1 MLVLSR
7 RSGES
12 IIINDNIE
20 LKIVEI
26 KGDYVKVGITA
37 PRSIPVHRKE
47 IFEAIQRE
55 NARAA
60 QSLKENVVE
69 LDKNMPTKEELPPK
83 TETTEGKPEQSKP
96 RSKSNPKNLK
106 SE

>member
-1 MLVLSR
+1 MLLLSR

-12 IIINDNIE
+12 IIINDNVE
-20 LKIVEI
+20 VKIVEI

-55 NARAA
+55 NARAS
-60 QSLKENVVE
+60 QSQTNKEGVAE
-69 LDKNMPTKEELPPK
+69 LEKNMDERSAAAEPEKEKEQESKKRPK
-83 TETTEGKPEQSKP
+83 KPAS
-96 RSKSNPKNLK
+96 
-106 SE
+106 

>member
-12 IIINDNIE
+12 IIINDNVE
-20 LKIVEI
+20 VKIVEI

-55 NARAA
+55 NARAS
-60 QSLKENVVE
+60 QSQTNKDGVAE
-69 LDKNMPTKEELPPK
+69 LEKNL
-83 TETTEGKPEQSKP
+83 GEQSAPAEPEKEKEPESKKRPKKP
-96 RSKSNPKNLK
+96 SS
-106 SE
+106 

>member
-12 IIINDNIE
+12 IIINDNVE
-20 LKIVEI
+20 VKSVEI

-60 QSLKENVVE
+60 QSQTNKEGVAE
-69 LDKNMPTKEELPPK
+69 LE
-83 TETTEGKPEQSKP
+83 
-96 RSKSNPKNLK
+96 KNLDERSSLPEPEK
-106 SE
+106 EKNPEPKKRPKKPSS

>member
-20 LKIVEI
+20 VKIVEI
-26 KGDYVKVGITA
+26 KGDYVKMGITA

-55 NARAA
+55 NAKAA
-60 QSLKENVVE
+60 QSTEGSVGDLEEN
-69 LDKNMPTKEELPPK
+69 LPPV
-83 TETTEGKPEQSKP
+83 KPPVEAKES
-96 RSKSNPKNLK
+96 RSKSEGKSDSKSHPRKNQT
-106 SE
+106 

>member
-12 IIINDNIE
+12 IIINDNVE
-20 LKIVEI
+20 VKIVEI

-60 QSLKENVVE
+60 QSQANKEGVAE
-69 LDKNMPTKEELPPK
+69 LE
-83 TETTEGKPEQSKP
+83 
-96 RSKSNPKNLK
+96 KNLPEK
-106 SE
+106 PAEVDPVKEKDSETKKRPRKPSP

>member
-47 IFEAIQRE
+47 IYEAIQRE

-60 QSLKENVVE
+60 QSNKDGVSE
-69 LDKNMPTKEELPPK
+69 LERNLPSKPAQ
-83 TETTEGKPEQSKP
+83 EGKTKLAP
-96 RSKSNPKNLK
+96 KSTPK
-106 SE
+106 SEQKDK

>member
-12 IIINDNIE
+12 IIINDNVE
-20 LKIVEI
+20 VKIVEI

-37 PRSIPVHRKE
+37 PRAIPVHRKE

-60 QSLKENVVE
+60 QSQTNKEGVAE
-69 LDKNMPTKEELPPK
+69 LEKNLSEKSEEQ
-83 TETTEGKPEQSKP
+83 TNPEKIKDPDSKK
-96 RSKSNPKNLK
+96 RSKK
-106 SE
+106 SPSE

>member
-7 RSGES
+7 RSGEC

-20 LKIVEI
+20 VKIVEI
-26 KGDYVKVGITA
+26 KGDYVKMGITA

-55 NARAA
+55 NAKAA
-60 QSLKENVVE
+60 QSMEGSAGDLEEN
-69 LDKNMPTKEELPPK
+69 LPPVK
-83 TETTEGKPEQSKP
+83 SPAEPKEPKSKSEGKSD
-96 RSKSNPKNLK
+96 SKSHPRKNQT
-106 SE
+106 

>member
-12 IIINDNIE
+12 IIINDNVE
-20 LKIVEI
+20 VKIVEI

-60 QSLKENVVE
+60 QSQTNKEGVAE
-69 LDKNMPTKEELPPK
+69 LEKNLSEK
-83 TETTEGKPEQSKP
+83 TEEKMNPEKIKDP
-96 RSKSNPKNLK
+96 DAKKRSKK
-106 SE
+106 SPSE

>member
-12 IIINDNIE
+12 IIINDNVE
-20 LKIVEI
+20 VKIVEI
-26 KGDYVKVGITA
+26 KADYVKVGITA

-55 NARAA
+55 NARAS
-60 QSLKENVVE
+60 QSQANKEGVVE
-69 LDKNMPTKEELPPK
+69 LEKNMDERSAAAEPEKEKEQESKKRPK
-83 TETTEGKPEQSKP
+83 KPAS
-96 RSKSNPKNLK
+96 
-106 SE
+106 

>member
-12 IIINDNIE
+12 IIINDNVE
-20 LKIVEI
+20 VKIVEI

-60 QSLKENVVE
+60 QSQTNKEGVAE
-69 LDKNMPTKEELPPK
+69 LE
-83 TETTEGKPEQSKP
+83 
-96 RSKSNPKNLK
+96 KNLDERSSSPELEK
-106 SE
+106 EKNTEPKKRPKKPSS

>member
-7 RSGES
+7 RPGES

-20 LKIVEI
+20 LKIVEV
-26 KGDYVKVGITA
+26 KGEYVKLGITA

-47 IFEAIQRE
+47 VFEAIQRE

-60 QSLKENVVE
+60 QTKKENVGE
-69 LDKNMPTKEELPPK
+69 LDRNLTATEPSTGSGEKHESPDEKDAKDNKERKEK
-83 TETTEGKPEQSKP
+83 KDRK
-96 RSKSNPKNLK
+96 
-106 SE
+106 